1 MGKSKNSR
9 RRKNRLRRENASN
22 LPPSIT
28 ITGNNNIS
36 PSKQGGGDLVRS
48 LSHAKTSEREVAC
61 LAIIRAFEVGTNDAA
76 VERLRRYQTQNVLL
90 TLFERLN
97 DEQGAIQ
104 NLAAGAIR
112 NITSFDDIRII
123 DITMRVYNA
132 AT

>member
-1 MGKSKNSR
+1 MKIQLS
-9 RRKNRLRRENASN
+9 
-22 LPPSIT
+22 PSIT
-28 ITGNNNIS
+28 ITVIIIS

-48 LSHAKTSEREVAC
+48 LSHAKTSEREVVC

-104 NLAAGAIR
+104 NLAAGAQEILHHSM
-112 NITSFDDIRII
+112 IYVLLI
-123 DITMRVYNA
+123 
-132 AT
+132 